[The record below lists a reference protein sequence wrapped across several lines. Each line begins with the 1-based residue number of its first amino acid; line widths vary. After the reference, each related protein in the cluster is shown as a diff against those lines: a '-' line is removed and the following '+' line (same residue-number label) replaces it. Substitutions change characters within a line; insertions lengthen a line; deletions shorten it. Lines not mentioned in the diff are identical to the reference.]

1 MLHTDH
7 ITYTLNGRDLLRD
20 VTLTLGAGDLI
31 GLIGPNGAGKST
43 LLRIV
48 AGLLK
53 PTRGMVTVCGQPMHK
68 FRPRDLARWI
78 ALVPQ
83 SAAFE
88 AAFTAREV
96 VLMGRNPYL
105 SRWQVEGRRD
115 REIVGEALIATDT
128 AHLADRL
135 ITTLSGGE
143 RQRVFLARAL
153 AQQPDMLLLDE
164 PTTHLDVRHQLD
176 LLTLVR
182 RLAKE
187 RNIGVLVALH
197 ELPLAAR
204 FCDDLILLHDGQI
217 AATGAPE
224 AVLSRENLATVF
236 QIDAAPYRDPIH
248 ETLQFSVNLPEESIE
263 SETVWREKV

>member
-1 MLHTDH
+1 
-7 ITYTLNGRDLLRD
+7 
-20 VTLTLGAGDLI
+20 
-31 GLIGPNGAGKST
+31 
-43 LLRIV
+43 
-48 AGLLK
+48 
-53 PTRGMVTVCGQPMHK
+53 
-68 FRPRDLARWI
+68 
-78 ALVPQ
+78 
-83 SAAFE
+83 
-88 AAFTAREV
+88 
-96 VLMGRNPYL
+96 
-105 SRWQVEGRRD
+105 
-115 REIVGEALIATDT
+115 VGEALIATDT